1 MGIET
6 ADAKVHGTM
15 ELDAYLAN
23 GRVKQT
29 GLLEI
34 MVNPLGYE
42 VDGKRNAYAGILGQ
56 AVTDDATNYVYLDH
70 TGALQVN
77 TTGWPDNTHVRL
89 ARVVTQNGSITTIM
103 DDRVI
108 LTATLDKE
116 INYESDEAADTTALT
131 DWQEKVKL
139 SVTDLPAGTY
149 LVQWYCEM
157 KHSNNT
163 LSEYAEAR
171 VTIDDTTEIGQSIWP
186 YGDYEDM
193 AGFRVYTMGSAGDH
207 EFDID
212 FRVQGGGSAYI
223 RRARLFL
230 WRIA

>member
-1 MGIET
+1 
-6 ADAKVHGTM
+6 
-15 ELDAYLAN
+15 
-23 GRVKQT
+23 
-29 GLLEI
+29 
-34 MVNPLGYE
+34 
-42 VDGKRNAYAGILGQ
+42 
-56 AVTDDATNYVYLDH
+56 
-70 TGALQVN
+70 
-77 TTGWPDNTHVRL
+77 
-89 ARVVTQNGSITTIM
+89 M